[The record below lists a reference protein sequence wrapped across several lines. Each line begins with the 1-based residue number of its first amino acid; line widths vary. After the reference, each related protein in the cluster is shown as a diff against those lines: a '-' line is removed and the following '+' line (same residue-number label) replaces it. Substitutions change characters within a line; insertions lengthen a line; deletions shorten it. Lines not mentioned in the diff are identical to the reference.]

1 MCNLGSI
8 NLGRLVRNGA
18 FDFAR
23 LGQIV
28 RVAVPFLDR
37 VIDRNYYPTP
47 RTAASNAR
55 WRPVGLGVMGLQ
67 DVFFQ
72 LGLAFDGDEARQ
84 LSQRIAEEIYFHA
97 LWTSTELAETSG
109 AHETFAETHAAQG
122 RLQFDLWGAAPSDP
136 ERWQPLRD
144 RIARFGLRNSL
155 LVAVAP
161 TATIASIAGC
171 YECIEPQVSN
181 LFKRETLSGE
191 FLQVNTYL
199 VRELQRLGLWDEAVR
214 SRIKAAD
221 GSVQDIDQIPPEV
234 KAVFR
239 TAWEIPMRSL
249 IDMAAERGA
258 FIDQSQSL
266 NLFVAAPTIGKLSS
280 MYLHAWKQGLKTTYY
295 LRSRPATRIAAAT
308 VPGAEAPVVPIHAGP
323 PPTPTPTPAP
333 TPTRW
338 PAPWKTPRP
347 ARYVTDGARRKR
359 DPRVPGADPWRPYP
373 WRPCRRPSGRAHMSA
388 PARRDGRCLT
398 PASTSRSV
406 RCATRSFMTATERL
420 SATRGLW
427 RRSTSPTTWSTST
440 AGSCPRN
447 NDLVKRLVA
456 FFATGDS
463 IVANNLVLNLYRH
476 INAPE
481 ARLYL
486 SRQLFEEAVHVQF
499 YLTLLDTYLAD
510 ENEQAEAFAAV
521 EHIPSIRA
529 KAQFC
534 FRWIDSLATVERVE
548 SQDDRRAFLLNLV
561 CFAACIEGLFFFAAF
576 AYVYFLRSK
585 GLLNGLASGTNWV
598 FRDESAHMSFAFDV
612 IDTVRAEEPELFDT
626 TFAEQVT
633 AMLAEAVEA
642 ETGFAEDILAEG
654 VPGLSVADTRRY
666 LEYVADQ
673 RLVRLGLPKRFG
685 ASNPFGFMELQDVSE
700 LANFFERTVSA
711 YQVGV
716 TGAVAFDEEF

>member
-1 MCNLGSI
+1 M
-8 NLGRLVRNGA
+8 
-18 FDFAR
+18 
-23 LGQIV
+23 
-28 RVAVPFLDR
+28 
-37 VIDRNYYPTP
+37 
-47 RTAASNAR
+47 
-55 WRPVGLGVMGLQ
+55 
-67 DVFFQ
+67 
-72 LGLAFDGDEARQ
+72 
-84 LSQRIAEEIYFHA
+84 
-97 LWTSTELAETSG
+97 
-109 AHETFAETHAAQG
+109 
-122 RLQFDLWGAAPSDP
+122 
-136 ERWQPLRD
+136 
-144 RIARFGLRNSL
+144 
-155 LVAVAP
+155 
-161 TATIASIAGC
+161 
-171 YECIEPQVSN
+171 
-181 LFKRETLSGE
+181 
-191 FLQVNTYL
+191 
-199 VRELQRLGLWDEAVR
+199 
-214 SRIKAAD
+214 
-221 GSVQDIDQIPPEV
+221 
-234 KAVFR
+234 
-239 TAWEIPMRSL
+239 
-249 IDMAAERGA
+249 
-258 FIDQSQSL
+258 
-266 NLFVAAPTIGKLSS
+266 
-280 MYLHAWKQGLKTTYY
+280 
-295 LRSRPATRIAAAT
+295 
-308 VPGAEAPVVPIHAGP
+308 
-323 PPTPTPTPAP
+323 
-333 TPTRW
+333 
-338 PAPWKTPRP
+338 
-347 ARYVTDGARRKR
+347 TDGAHRKR
-359 DPRVPGADPWRPYP
+359 DPRAPLAPV
-373 WRPCRRPSGRAHMSA
+373 SLA
-388 PARRDGRCLT
+388 PALAPVPPAER
-398 PASTSRSV
+398 ASTHV
-406 RCATRSFMTATERL
+406 GT
-420 SATRGLW
+420 SATRRALLDPGLDLTLRPMRYPQFYDRYRAAIRNTW
-427 RRSTSPTTWSTST
+427 TVEEVDLSDDLVDLDRRLLP
-440 AGSCPRN
+440 AEQR
-447 NDLVKRLVA
+447 LVKRLVA

-612 IDTVRAEEPELFDT
+612 IDTVRAEEPELFDA

-642 ETGFAEDILAEG
+642 ETAFAEDILAEG